1 MKPLN
6 IVRGN
11 FMTSFEGPLI
21 SKPGNRFVAKAGTEL
36 DAFRDLTAHNNRLTG
51 ILQTHPIRSS
61 RRMIPPPTSPIGDWR
76 RGSGGG
82 VLPPSVHPEK
92 SWVSKL
98 PLIYELSRW

>member
-1 MKPLN
+1 VLVEMKPLN

-76 RGSGGG
+76 RGSGE
-82 VLPPSVHPEK
+82 V
-92 SWVSKL
+92 
-98 PLIYELSRW
+98 